1 MSLIKTIET
10 DAGKIFHALATIG
23 AKAEGDIAKAGP
35 VIQAAAVASLQAI
48 VTAAQGAEAA
58 AGADFISL
66 PLDATLLTDV
76 KGVIAQFGDDL
87 KALGIK
93 L

>member
-1 MSLIKTIET
+1 MSLLKTIDT
-10 DAGKIFHALATIG
+10 FAGKLFHALATIG
-23 AKAEGDIAKAGP
+23 IKAEGDIAKASP
-35 VIQAAAVASLQAI
+35 IIQAAAVASLQAI
-48 VTAAQGAEAA
+48 VTAAQGVESAS
-58 AGADFISL
+58 GADFISL